1 MAEMD
6 TSSSGGH
13 KKGPGVKKGKKLST
27 RIDLTPMVDLGFL
40 LITFFMFTTTLAKPK
55 TMEINMPY
63 KDPNLKIEDQNKLKA
78 SAALTVLLSKNHR
91 VYYYE
96 GIGDDPN
103 KPPELK
109 ITYFTPQKGI
119 RDEIIAKK
127 KMVDD
132 LKRSGALGPKD
143 EATILIKPDTTST
156 YSDLVNMLDEMNIN
170 DVKVYAIID
179 ISDIEQGFIKATED
193 ASAGV
198 KAPEPGK

>member
-1 MAEMD
+1 MAELD
-6 TSSSGGH
+6 TSGGGH

-63 KDPNLKIEDQNKLKA
+63 KDPNLKVDEMTKLKA

-103 KPPELK
+103 KAPELK
-109 ITYFTPQKGI
+109 IGYFNTSKDGI
-119 RDEIIAKK
+119 RQEIITKK
-127 KMVDD
+127 KTVDE

-143 EATILIKPDTTST
+143 DLTVLIKPDTTST

-170 DVKVYAIID
+170 DVKIYAIID

-193 ASAGV
+193 AS
-198 KAPEPGK
+198 PGK

>member
-63 KDPNLKIEDQNKLKA
+63 KDQNLKEEEKNKLKA
-78 SAALTVLLSKNHR
+78 SAAMTVLLSKNHR

-103 KPPELK
+103 HPPELK
-109 ITYFTPQKGI
+109 VTYFTAQKGI
-119 RDEIIAKK
+119 RDALIAKK
-127 KMVDD
+127 NLVAG
-132 LKRSGALGPKD
+132 LKQSGALGPKD
-143 EATILIKPDTTST
+143 EATILIKPDSTST
-156 YSDLVNMLDEMNIN
+156 YSDLVNILDEMNIN
-170 DVKVYAIID
+170 DIKVYAIVD
-179 ISDIEQGFIKATED
+179 ISDIEQGFIKQTEE
-193 ASAGV
+193 ASGV
-198 KAPEPGK
+198 K